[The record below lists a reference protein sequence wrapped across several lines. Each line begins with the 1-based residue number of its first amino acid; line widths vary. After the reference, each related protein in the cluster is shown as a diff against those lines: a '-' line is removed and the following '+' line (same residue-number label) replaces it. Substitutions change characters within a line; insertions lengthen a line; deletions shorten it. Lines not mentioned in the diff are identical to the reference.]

1 MTMLYI
7 DAFDEL
13 ETYSN
18 CQLFFFFVMD
28 GHFQEVAMLE
38 IPGYNEA
45 GDSIDQ
51 HWDMRLDVDHMS
63 YEVTEEV
70 ISI

>member
-1 MTMLYI
+1 MRKRHPVQHASEHSI
-7 DAFDEL
+7 QRSCD
-13 ETYSN
+13 
-18 CQLFFFFVMD
+18 LF
-28 GHFQEVAMLE
+28 GNKTEVAMLE

-63 YEVTEEV
+63 YEIGIVGTGLSE
-70 ISI
+70 